1 MLNVNYLYNI
11 ILQETGGSSLS
22 IVDVTESSEDETE
35 SESEFTTFDDC
46 VKCVCQDECDTGF
59 MIQVHQIIAI

>member
-1 MLNVNYLYNI
+1 M
-11 ILQETGGSSLS
+11 
-22 IVDVTESSEDETE
+22 DVTESSEDETE

>member
-1 MLNVNYLYNI
+1 M
-11 ILQETGGSSLS
+11 
-22 IVDVTESSEDETE
+22 DVTESSEDETE

-59 MIQVHQIIAI
+59 MIQVH